1 MMSAVLL
8 LALRVLAAAALY
20 AFIGWTLSLLWRS
33 LQQETVF
40 LSSRQVTPLNLTI
53 QTSGE
58 SSQTLHFTQSNIVIG
73 RGPECDVILEDAAA
87 SARHARLAY
96 HHNQWWLEDLQST
109 NGTKL
114 NNETVQT
121 ATIIVNGDTVQCGQT
136 LILINLENR

>member
-1 MMSAVLL
+1 MSAVLL
-8 LALRVLAAAALY
+8 LGLRVLAAVALY
-20 AFIGWTLSLLWRS
+20 AFIGWTLYLLWRS

-40 LSSRQVTPLNLTI
+40 LSSRKVTPLKLLI

-58 SSQTLHFTQSNIVIG
+58 SSQTLRFSQGDILIG
-73 RGPECDVILEDAAA
+73 RDPECEVILDDVAA

-121 ATIIVNGDTVQCGQT
+121 ATIVVNGDTIQCGQT
-136 LILINLENR
+136 VLLINLE

>member
-1 MMSAVLL
+1 MSAVLL
-8 LALRVLAAAALY
+8 LGLRVLAAAALY
-20 AFIGWTLSLLWRS
+20 AFIGWTLYLLWRS

-40 LSSRQVTPLNLTI
+40 LSSRKVTPLNLII

-58 SSQTLHFTQSNIVIG
+58 SSQTLQFSQGDILIG
-73 RGPECDVILEDAAA
+73 RDPECEVILDDVAA

-121 ATIIVNGDTVQCGQT
+121 ATIVVNGDTIQCGQT
-136 LILINLENR
+136 VLLIKLE

>member
-1 MMSAVLL
+1 MSAVILL
-8 LALRVLAAAALY
+8 GLRVLAAVALY
-20 AFIGWTLSLLWRS
+20 AFIGWTLYLLWRS

-40 LSSRQVTPLNLTI
+40 LSSRKVTPLNLLI

-58 SSQTLHFTQSNIVIG
+58 SSQTLRFSQGDILIG
-73 RGPECDVILEDAAA
+73 RDPQCEVILEDAAA
-87 SARHARLAY
+87 SAHHARLTY

-121 ATIIVNGDTVQCGQT
+121 ATIVVNGDTIQCGQT
-136 LILINLENR
+136 VLLVNLE

>member
-1 MMSAVLL
+1 MSAVLL
-8 LALRVLAAAALY
+8 LGLRALAAAALY
-20 AFIGWTLSLLWRS
+20 AFIGWTLYLLWRS

-40 LSSRQVTPLNLTI
+40 LSSRKVTPLNLII

-58 SSQTLHFTQSNIVIG
+58 SSQTLQFSQGDILIG
-73 RGPECDVILEDAAA
+73 RDPECEVILDDVAA

-121 ATIIVNGDTVQCGQT
+121 ATIVVNGDTIQCGQT
-136 LILINLENR
+136 VLLIKLE

>member
-1 MMSAVLL
+1 MSAVLL
-8 LALRVLAAAALY
+8 LGLRILAAVALY
-20 AFIGWTLSLLWRS
+20 AFIGWTLYLLWRS

-40 LSSRQVTPLNLTI
+40 LSSRKVTPLSLLI

-58 SSQTLHFTQSNIVIG
+58 SSQTLQFSQGNILIG
-73 RGPECDVILEDAAA
+73 RDPECEVVLEDAAS
-87 SARHARLAY
+87 SARHARLSY

-121 ATIIVNGDTVQCGQT
+121 ATIVVNGDTIQCGQT
-136 LILINLENR
+136 VLLVSIE

>member
-1 MMSAVLL
+1 MMSAALL
-8 LALRVLAAAALY
+8 LGLRILAAVALY
-20 AFIGWTLSLLWRS
+20 AFVGWTLYLLWRS

-40 LSSRQVTPLNLTI
+40 LSSRQVTPLNLII

-58 SSQTLHFTQSNIVIG
+58 SSQTLHFTQGDIVIG
-73 RGPECDVILEDAAA
+73 RNPECEIILDDATT
-87 SARHARLAY
+87 SAHHARLAY

-121 ATIIVNGDTVQCGQT
+121 ATIVVSGDTIQCGQT
-136 LILINLENR
+136 VILVNLEKR